1 MHVRHCS
8 GERQFN
14 FPHRFRDLPADQVH
28 LADLGDALGSNL
40 QLPAGQN
47 AAEYTACIG
56 KRNDDDIA
64 RIRDLIAEQNPH
76 DPQLHFLDSL
86 VVDHRVA
93 PVVKHPH
100 EAVILPSQN
109 TALDETG
116 KGAFLDLTAMGGRLV
131 DPVAGV
137 VRLRGLRDAG
147 KRRIEQIILKRCRVD
162 HEEPLRIGVNSALQG
177 QIHQNRAGKRALP
190 RRRPCVNEPPALVIE
205 QKQHDLFSKPQHTH
219 CLPIQGRKR
228 KLRLATIAYRITAT
242 STTLNE
248 KMPRALEGIVELTGF
263 LEHSTT
269 ARLADRLRRRAR
281 RDRNDRPRPLGSHH
295 RVRRTGGLA
304 YFATGRQEKG
314 AWVRFGLYGAAMMIC
329 AASIWM
335 EIVRPVLEASSFPG
349 FVDRLTRLS
358 GYELGLIAVP
368 PVGFAISFMLWFE
381 ILIDSFKYLQSGNR
395 RQRAESDL
403 YGRSKLLG
411 RRFLRRLAKRR
422 GILLGQ
428 WGAGRNAK
436 LIGWS
441 LEGSAITVAPPRVGK
456 GALIALNLLS
466 PGDRG
471 FQGSTVT
478 IDPRG
483 ELWCIAA
490 RRRRELGRRV
500 LLIDPFRV
508 VRGHKKFKETH
519 LPDVESASYNPLDF
533 IRDDESLAVRD
544 INVLLDALLTPPRP
558 DAHNNSRHFYE
569 SARAIVAGYMAWVR
583 FQELPE
589 LCNLAKVYEML
600 SMSPKQRET
609 FADRVRDTDRF
620 AGGLTHIAI
629 ERQAQVG
636 KEEGG
641 RNFTTVANQLAFLNY
656 PELRTHTQT
665 SSFDPQ
671 ILADGDTDLFVV
683 APEETIEHVKG
694 WLRLWVAIPNAV
706 AGIKPLER
714 DLLIVI
720 DEMPRLGYL
729 KPVMDGYTMA
739 AGKGVHFWCF
749 AQSISALDSTWGKEH
764 RKTLLHLAELVQI
777 LGFPRT
783 DAEGAEELSK
793 AIGTATFEARTE
805 NRSGTIAENRIVTA
819 NTQWQAGESRAL
831 VRERLITPD
840 ELMTMAPDRQYIIA
854 SPKDMPRDALH
865 LHHARYWRRWD
876 SRNLADPNPFV
887 IRKERAAE
895 GYEKRVWPELP
906 LFKRKE
912 IS

>member
-1 MHVRHCS
+1 MRFLPICISVLLLAAGAGCS
-8 GERQFN
+8 AYLLE
-14 FPHRFRDLPADQVH
+14 
-28 LADLGDALGSNL
+28 
-40 QLPAGQN
+40 
-47 AAEYTACIG
+47 
-56 KRNDDDIA
+56 
-64 RIRDLIAEQNPH
+64 
-76 DPQLHFLDSL
+76 
-86 VVDHRVA
+86 
-93 PVVKHPH
+93 
-100 EAVILPSQN
+100 
-109 TALDETG
+109 
-116 KGAFLDLTAMGGRLV
+116 
-131 DPVAGV
+131 
-137 VRLRGLRDAG
+137 RLRSSHISLA
-147 KRRIEQIILKRCRVD
+147 ILGAV
-162 HEEPLRIGVNSALQG
+162 LT
-177 QIHQNRAGKRALP
+177 
-190 RRRPCVNEPPALVIE
+190 LV
-205 QKQHDLFSKPQHTH
+205 L
-219 CLPIQGRKR
+219 
-228 KLRLATIAYRITAT
+228 
-242 STTLNE
+242 
-248 KMPRALEGIVELTGF
+248 
-263 LEHSTT
+263 
-269 ARLADRLRRRAR
+269 
-281 RDRNDRPRPLGSHH
+281 
-295 RVRRTGGLA
+295 LA

-329 AASIWM
+329 AASVWM

-358 GYELGLIAVP
+358 GYELALIAVP
-368 PVGFAISFMLWFE
+368 PPGFAISFMLWFE
-381 ILIDSFKYLQSGNR
+381 VIINSLKYLHSDNR

-466 PGDRG
+466 PGYRG

-508 VRGHKKFKETH
+508 VRGHKKEFEETH

-533 IRDDESLAVRD
+533 IRDDENLAVRD

-558 DAHNNSRHFYE
+558 DAHNSGRHFYE
-569 SARAIVAGYMAWVR
+569 SARAIIAGYMAWVR
-583 FQELPE
+583 FQEPAERQNLSTLYE
-589 LCNLAKVYEML
+589 LL
-600 SMSPKQRET
+600 SMPPKERDD
-609 FADRVRDTDRF
+609 FAEGVASMDRF
-620 AGGLTHIAI
+620 AGGLTHIAV

-636 KEEGG
+636 DEEGG
-641 RNFTTVANQLAFLNY
+641 SNFMTIANQLAFLNY
-656 PELRTHTQT
+656 PELLAHTQT
-665 SSFDPQ
+665 SSFDPLD
-671 ILADGDTDLFVV
+671 LAEGDTDLFVV

-783 DAEGAEELSK
+783 DAEGAEELSR

-819 NTQWQAGESRAL
+819 NTQWQAGDSRAL

-840 ELMTMAPDRQYIIA
+840 ELMTLGPDRQYVIA

-876 SRNLADPNPFV
+876 SRDLADPNPFV
-887 IRKERAAE
+887 IRKERAEKANT
-895 GYEKRVWPELP
+895 KRVWPQFKLP
-906 LFKRKE
+906 FGGKAL
-912 IS
+912 

>member
-1 MHVRHCS
+1 MRFLPICISVLLLAAGAGCS
-8 GERQFN
+8 AYLLE
-14 FPHRFRDLPADQVH
+14 
-28 LADLGDALGSNL
+28 
-40 QLPAGQN
+40 
-47 AAEYTACIG
+47 
-56 KRNDDDIA
+56 
-64 RIRDLIAEQNPH
+64 
-76 DPQLHFLDSL
+76 
-86 VVDHRVA
+86 
-93 PVVKHPH
+93 
-100 EAVILPSQN
+100 
-109 TALDETG
+109 
-116 KGAFLDLTAMGGRLV
+116 
-131 DPVAGV
+131 
-137 VRLRGLRDAG
+137 RLRSSHISLA
-147 KRRIEQIILKRCRVD
+147 ILGAV
-162 HEEPLRIGVNSALQG
+162 LTFAL
-177 QIHQNRAGKRALP
+177 
-190 RRRPCVNEPPALVIE
+190 
-205 QKQHDLFSKPQHTH
+205 
-219 CLPIQGRKR
+219 
-228 KLRLATIAYRITAT
+228 
-242 STTLNE
+242 
-248 KMPRALEGIVELTGF
+248 
-263 LEHSTT
+263 
-269 ARLADRLRRRAR
+269 
-281 RDRNDRPRPLGSHH
+281 
-295 RVRRTGGLA
+295 LA

-314 AWVRFGLYGAAMMIC
+314 AWVRFGLYGAALMIC
-329 AASIWM
+329 VASIWM

-358 GYELGLIAVP
+358 GYELALIAVP
-368 PVGFAISFMLWFE
+368 PPGFAISFMLWFE
-381 ILIDSFKYLQSGNR
+381 VIINSLKYLHSDNR

-466 PGDRG
+466 PGYRG

-508 VRGHKKFKETH
+508 VRGHKKEFEETH
-519 LPDVESASYNPLDF
+519 LPDVESASYNPLNF
-533 IRDDESLAVRD
+533 IRDDENLAVRD

-558 DAHNNSRHFYE
+558 DAHNSGRHFYE
-569 SARAIVAGYMAWVR
+569 SARAIIAGYMAWVR
-583 FQELPE
+583 FQEPAERQNLSTLYE
-589 LCNLAKVYEML
+589 LL
-600 SMSPKQRET
+600 SMPPKERDD
-609 FADRVRDTDRF
+609 FAEGVASMDRF
-620 AGGLTHIAI
+620 TGGLTHIAV

-636 KEEGG
+636 DEEGG
-641 RNFTTVANQLAFLNY
+641 SNFMTIANQLAFLNY
-656 PELRTHTQT
+656 PELLAHTQT
-665 SSFDPQ
+665 SSFDPLD
-671 ILADGDTDLFVV
+671 LAEGDTDLFVV

-714 DLLIVI
+714 DMLIVI

-819 NTQWQAGESRAL
+819 NTQWQAGDSRAL

-840 ELMTMAPDRQYIIA
+840 ELMTLGPDHQYVIA

-865 LHHARYWRRWD
+865 LHHARYWRRDD
-876 SRNLADPNPFV
+876 SRDLADPNPFV
-887 IRKERAAE
+887 IRKERAE
-895 GYEKRVWPELP
+895 MSNTKRVWPQFKLP
-906 LFKRKE
+906 FGGKAL
-912 IS
+912 

>member
-1 MHVRHCS
+1 MRFLPVYISVLFLAAGAGCS
-8 GERQFN
+8 AYLLERLRSS
-14 FPHRFRDLPADQVH
+14 HIS
-28 LADLGDALGSNL
+28 LA
-40 QLPAGQN
+40 
-47 AAEYTACIG
+47 
-56 KRNDDDIA
+56 
-64 RIRDLIAEQNPH
+64 
-76 DPQLHFLDSL
+76 
-86 VVDHRVA
+86 
-93 PVVKHPH
+93 
-100 EAVILPSQN
+100 IL
-109 TALDETG
+109 
-116 KGAFLDLTAMGGRLV
+116 
-131 DPVAGV
+131 GV
-137 VRLRGLRDAG
+137 VLT
-147 KRRIEQIILKRCRVD
+147 
-162 HEEPLRIGVNSALQG
+162 
-177 QIHQNRAGKRALP
+177 
-190 RRRPCVNEPPALVIE
+190 LV
-205 QKQHDLFSKPQHTH
+205 L
-219 CLPIQGRKR
+219 
-228 KLRLATIAYRITAT
+228 
-242 STTLNE
+242 
-248 KMPRALEGIVELTGF
+248 LT
-263 LEHSTT
+263 
-269 ARLADRLRRRAR
+269 
-281 RDRNDRPRPLGSHH
+281 
-295 RVRRTGGLA
+295 

-314 AWVRFGLYGAAMMIC
+314 AWIRFGLYGAAMMIC

-335 EIVRPVLEASSFPG
+335 EIVRPVLEASSFLG

-358 GYELGLIAVP
+358 GYELALIAVP
-368 PVGFAISFMLWFE
+368 PPGFAISFMLWFE
-381 ILIDSFKYLQSGNR
+381 VLVDSVKYLQSRNR

-466 PGDRG
+466 PGYRG

-500 LLIDPFRV
+500 LLIDPFGV
-508 VRGHKKFKETH
+508 VAEHKKVKETH
-519 LPDVESASYNPLDF
+519 LPDVETASYNPLDF
-533 IRDDESLAVRD
+533 IRDDENLAVRD

-583 FQELPE
+583 FKAPPE
-589 LCNLAKVYEML
+589 LCTLAKVYEML
-600 SMSPKQRET
+600 SMSPKQREI
-609 FADRVRDTDRF
+609 FADKVRDRDRF

-641 RNFTTVANQLAFLNY
+641 SNFTTVANQLSFLNF
-656 PELRTHTQT
+656 PALLAHTQS
-665 SSFDPQ
+665 SSFDPLD
-671 ILADGDTDLFVV
+671 LADGDTDLFVV

-749 AQSISALDSTWGKEH
+749 AQSISALDSTWSKEH

-819 NTQWQAGESRAL
+819 NTQWQAGDSRAL

-840 ELMTMAPDRQYIIA
+840 EVMTLGPDRQYVIA
-854 SPKDMPRDALH
+854 APKDMPRDALH

-887 IRKERAAE
+887 IRKQHATE
-895 GYEKRVWPELP
+895 GYEKRFWPELP
-906 LFKRKE
+906 LFKRKDM
-912 IS
+912 S

>member
-1 MHVRHCS
+1 MRFLPICISVLLLAAGAGCS
-8 GERQFN
+8 AYLLERLR
-14 FPHRFRDLPADQVH
+14 PSHIS
-28 LADLGDALGSNL
+28 LA
-40 QLPAGQN
+40 
-47 AAEYTACIG
+47 
-56 KRNDDDIA
+56 
-64 RIRDLIAEQNPH
+64 
-76 DPQLHFLDSL
+76 
-86 VVDHRVA
+86 
-93 PVVKHPH
+93 
-100 EAVILPSQN
+100 IL
-109 TALDETG
+109 
-116 KGAFLDLTAMGGRLV
+116 
-131 DPVAGV
+131 GV
-137 VRLRGLRDAG
+137 VLT
-147 KRRIEQIILKRCRVD
+147 V
-162 HEEPLRIGVNSALQG
+162 AL
-177 QIHQNRAGKRALP
+177 
-190 RRRPCVNEPPALVIE
+190 
-205 QKQHDLFSKPQHTH
+205 
-219 CLPIQGRKR
+219 
-228 KLRLATIAYRITAT
+228 
-242 STTLNE
+242 
-248 KMPRALEGIVELTGF
+248 
-263 LEHSTT
+263 
-269 ARLADRLRRRAR
+269 
-281 RDRNDRPRPLGSHH
+281 
-295 RVRRTGGLA
+295 LA
-304 YFATGRQEKG
+304 YFAIGRQEKG

-335 EIVRPVLEASSFPG
+335 EIVRPVLAAPSFS
-349 FVDRLTRLS
+349 FLANWLTRLS

-368 PVGFAISFMLWFE
+368 PVGFAITFMLWFE
-381 ILIDSFKYLQSGNR
+381 IVINSLKYLSGDNR

-490 RRRRELGRRV
+490 RRRRELGRRA
-500 LLIDPFRV
+500 LLIDPFGV
-508 VRGHKKFKETH
+508 VAQHKKVKETH
-519 LPDVESASYNPLDF
+519 LPHVKSVFYNPLDF
-533 IRDDESLAVRD
+533 IREESVAVRD

-558 DAHNNSRHFYE
+558 DAHNSGRHFYE

-583 FQELPE
+583 FQEPSE
-589 LCNLAKVYEML
+589 MRNLATLYAKL
-600 SMSPKQRET
+600 SMPPKERDA
-609 FADRVRDTDRF
+609 FARKVTSMEPF
-620 AGGLTHIAI
+620 AGGLTHIAVQ
-629 ERQAQVG
+629 RQTQVG
-636 KEEGG
+636 DDEGG
-641 RNFTTVANQLAFLNY
+641 SNFMTIANQLAFLNF
-656 PELRTHTQT
+656 PELLAHTQE
-665 SSFDPQ
+665 SSFDPLD
-671 ILADGDTDLFVV
+671 LADGKTDLFVV

-819 NTQWQAGESRAL
+819 NTQWQAGDSRAL

-840 ELMTMAPDRQYIIA
+840 ELMTLGPDRQYVIA

-865 LHHARYWRRWD
+865 LHHARYWRRGTRAI
-876 SRNLADPNPFV
+876 SPIPTHSSSAKNAP
-887 IRKERAAE
+887 RKATNSGRGRGSNCHLE
-895 GYEKRVWPELP
+895 EKHHDRETPG
-906 LFKRKE
+906 
-912 IS
+912 IGGQ

>member
-1 MHVRHCS
+1 MRFLPICISVLLLAAGAGCS
-8 GERQFN
+8 AYLLE
-14 FPHRFRDLPADQVH
+14 
-28 LADLGDALGSNL
+28 
-40 QLPAGQN
+40 
-47 AAEYTACIG
+47 
-56 KRNDDDIA
+56 
-64 RIRDLIAEQNPH
+64 
-76 DPQLHFLDSL
+76 
-86 VVDHRVA
+86 
-93 PVVKHPH
+93 
-100 EAVILPSQN
+100 
-109 TALDETG
+109 
-116 KGAFLDLTAMGGRLV
+116 
-131 DPVAGV
+131 
-137 VRLRGLRDAG
+137 RLRSSHISLA
-147 KRRIEQIILKRCRVD
+147 ILGAV
-162 HEEPLRIGVNSALQG
+162 LT
-177 QIHQNRAGKRALP
+177 
-190 RRRPCVNEPPALVIE
+190 LV
-205 QKQHDLFSKPQHTH
+205 L
-219 CLPIQGRKR
+219 
-228 KLRLATIAYRITAT
+228 
-242 STTLNE
+242 
-248 KMPRALEGIVELTGF
+248 
-263 LEHSTT
+263 
-269 ARLADRLRRRAR
+269 
-281 RDRNDRPRPLGSHH
+281 
-295 RVRRTGGLA
+295 LA

-335 EIVRPVLEASSFPG
+335 EIVRPVLEASSFLG

-358 GYELGLIAVP
+358 GYELALIAVP
-368 PVGFAISFMLWFE
+368 PPGFAISFMLWFE
-381 ILIDSFKYLQSGNR
+381 VLIDSFKYLESGKR
-395 RQRAESDL
+395 RRRAESDL

-441 LEGSAITVAPPRVGK
+441 LEGSAITVAPPRAGK

-466 PGDRG
+466 PGERG

-483 ELWCIAA
+483 ELWCIVA

-508 VRGHKKFKETH
+508 VRGHKKEFEETH

-558 DAHNNSRHFYE
+558 DAHNSGRHFYE
-569 SARAIVAGYMAWVR
+569 SARAIIAGYMAWVR
-583 FQELPE
+583 FQEPAERQNLSTLYE
-589 LCNLAKVYEML
+589 LL
-600 SMSPKQRET
+600 SMPPKERDD
-609 FADRVRDTDRF
+609 FAEGVASMDRF
-620 AGGLTHIAI
+620 AGGLTHIAV

-636 KEEGG
+636 DEEGG
-641 RNFTTVANQLAFLNY
+641 SNFMTIANQLAFLNY
-656 PELRTHTQT
+656 PELLAHTQT
-665 SSFDPQ
+665 SSFDPLD
-671 ILADGDTDLFVV
+671 LAEGDTDLFVV
-683 APEETIEHVKG
+683 APEDTIEHVKG

-819 NTQWQAGESRAL
+819 NTQWQAGDSRAL

-840 ELMTMAPDRQYIIA
+840 ELMTLGPDHQYVIA

-876 SRNLADPNPFV
+876 SRDLADPNPFV
-887 IRKERAAE
+887 IRKERAEKANA
-895 GYEKRVWPELP
+895 KRVWPQFKLP
-906 LFKRKE
+906 FGGKAL
-912 IS
+912 

>member
-1 MHVRHCS
+1 MRFLPTCISVLLLAGGAGCS
-8 GERQFN
+8 AYLLESLRSSY
-14 FPHRFRDLPADQVH
+14 LS
-28 LADLGDALGSNL
+28 LAVLGGVLAL
-40 QLPAGQN
+40 
-47 AAEYTACIG
+47 
-56 KRNDDDIA
+56 
-64 RIRDLIAEQNPH
+64 
-76 DPQLHFLDSL
+76 
-86 VVDHRVA
+86 
-93 PVVKHPH
+93 
-100 EAVILPSQN
+100 
-109 TALDETG
+109 
-116 KGAFLDLTAMGGRLV
+116 
-131 DPVAGV
+131 
-137 VRLRGLRDAG
+137 
-147 KRRIEQIILKRCRVD
+147 
-162 HEEPLRIGVNSALQG
+162 
-177 QIHQNRAGKRALP
+177 
-190 RRRPCVNEPPALVIE
+190 
-205 QKQHDLFSKPQHTH
+205 
-219 CLPIQGRKR
+219 
-228 KLRLATIAYRITAT
+228 
-242 STTLNE
+242 TL
-248 KMPRALEGIVELTGF
+248 
-263 LEHSTT
+263 
-269 ARLADRLRRRAR
+269 
-281 RDRNDRPRPLGSHH
+281 
-295 RVRRTGGLA
+295 LA

-314 AWVRFGLYGAAMMIC
+314 AWVRFGLYGAATMIC
-329 AASIWM
+329 AASFWM
-335 EIVRPVLEASSFPG
+335 EIVRPVLAAPSFSG
-349 FVDRLTRLS
+349 FVDWLTHRN
-358 GYELGLIAVP
+358 GYELALIAVP
-368 PVGFAISFMLWFE
+368 GPGFAISFILWFE
-381 ILIDSFKYLQSGNR
+381 VLINSFKYLQSGNR

-428 WGAGRNAK
+428 WGGGRNAK

-466 PGDRG
+466 PDDRG

-500 LLIDPFRV
+500 LLIDPFGV
-508 VRGHKKFKETH
+508 VAQHKKFKKTH
-519 LPDVESASYNPLDF
+519 LPDVESVLYNPLDF
-533 IRDDESLAVRD
+533 IRDDDSLAVRD
-544 INVLLDALLTPPRP
+544 IYVLLDALLTPPRP
-558 DAHNNSRHFYE
+558 DAHNAGKHFYE

-583 FQELPE
+583 FQEPAE
-589 LCNLAKVYEML
+589 RQNLSTLYEML
-600 SMSPKQRET
+600 SMPPKERDD
-609 FADRVRDTDRF
+609 FAEGVASMDRF
-620 AGGLTHIAI
+620 AGGLTHIAV

-636 KEEGG
+636 DEEGG
-641 RNFTTVANQLAFLNY
+641 SNFMTIANQLAFLNY
-656 PELRTHTQT
+656 PELLAHTQT
-665 SSFDPQ
+665 SSFDPLD
-671 ILADGDTDLFVV
+671 LAEGDTDLFVV

-749 AQSISALDSTWGKEH
+749 AQSISALDSSWGKEH

-783 DAEGAEELSK
+783 DVEGAEELSK

-819 NTQWQAGESRAL
+819 NTQWQAGDSRAL

-840 ELMTMAPDRQYIIA
+840 ELMTLGPDRQYVIA

-876 SRNLADPNPFV
+876 SRDLADPNPFV
-887 IRKERAAE
+887 IRKERAEKANA
-895 GYEKRVWPELP
+895 KRVWPQFKLP
-906 LFKRKE
+906 FGGKTL
-912 IS
+912 

>member
-1 MHVRHCS
+1 MRFLPICISVLLLAAGAGCS
-8 GERQFN
+8 AYLLE
-14 FPHRFRDLPADQVH
+14 
-28 LADLGDALGSNL
+28 
-40 QLPAGQN
+40 
-47 AAEYTACIG
+47 
-56 KRNDDDIA
+56 
-64 RIRDLIAEQNPH
+64 
-76 DPQLHFLDSL
+76 
-86 VVDHRVA
+86 
-93 PVVKHPH
+93 
-100 EAVILPSQN
+100 
-109 TALDETG
+109 
-116 KGAFLDLTAMGGRLV
+116 
-131 DPVAGV
+131 
-137 VRLRGLRDAG
+137 RLRSSHISLA
-147 KRRIEQIILKRCRVD
+147 ILGAV
-162 HEEPLRIGVNSALQG
+162 LTFAL
-177 QIHQNRAGKRALP
+177 
-190 RRRPCVNEPPALVIE
+190 
-205 QKQHDLFSKPQHTH
+205 
-219 CLPIQGRKR
+219 
-228 KLRLATIAYRITAT
+228 
-242 STTLNE
+242 
-248 KMPRALEGIVELTGF
+248 
-263 LEHSTT
+263 
-269 ARLADRLRRRAR
+269 
-281 RDRNDRPRPLGSHH
+281 
-295 RVRRTGGLA
+295 LA

-329 AASIWM
+329 GASIWM

-358 GYELGLIAVP
+358 GYELALIAVP
-368 PVGFAISFMLWFE
+368 PPGFAISFMLWFE
-381 ILIDSFKYLQSGNR
+381 VIINSLKYLHSGNR

-466 PGDRG
+466 PGYRG

-508 VRGHKKFKETH
+508 VRGHKKEFEETH
-519 LPDVESASYNPLDF
+519 LPDVESASYNPLNF
-533 IRDDESLAVRD
+533 IRDDENLAVRD

-558 DAHNNSRHFYE
+558 DAHNSGRHFYE
-569 SARAIVAGYMAWVR
+569 SARAIIAGYMAWVR
-583 FQELPE
+583 FQEPAERQNLSTLYE
-589 LCNLAKVYEML
+589 LL
-600 SMSPKQRET
+600 SMPPKERDD
-609 FADRVRDTDRF
+609 FAEGVASMDRF
-620 AGGLTHIAI
+620 TGGLTHIAV

-636 KEEGG
+636 DEEGG
-641 RNFTTVANQLAFLNY
+641 SNFMTIANQLAFLNY
-656 PELRTHTQT
+656 PELLAHTQT
-665 SSFDPQ
+665 SSFDPLD
-671 ILADGDTDLFVV
+671 LAEGDTDLFVV

-749 AQSISALDSTWGKEH
+749 AQSISALDATWGKEH

-783 DAEGAEELSK
+783 DAEGAEELSR

-819 NTQWQAGESRAL
+819 NTQWQAGDSRAL

-840 ELMTMAPDRQYIIA
+840 ELMTLGPDRQYVIA

-876 SRNLADPNPFV
+876 SRDLADPNPFV
-887 IRKERAAE
+887 IRKERAEKANT
-895 GYEKRVWPELP
+895 KRVWPQFKLP
-906 LFKRKE
+906 FGGKAL
-912 IS
+912 

>member
-1 MHVRHCS
+1 MRFLPICLSVLLLAAGAGCS
-8 GERQFN
+8 AYLLE
-14 FPHRFRDLPADQVH
+14 
-28 LADLGDALGSNL
+28 
-40 QLPAGQN
+40 
-47 AAEYTACIG
+47 
-56 KRNDDDIA
+56 
-64 RIRDLIAEQNPH
+64 
-76 DPQLHFLDSL
+76 
-86 VVDHRVA
+86 
-93 PVVKHPH
+93 
-100 EAVILPSQN
+100 
-109 TALDETG
+109 
-116 KGAFLDLTAMGGRLV
+116 
-131 DPVAGV
+131 
-137 VRLRGLRDAG
+137 RLRSSHISLA
-147 KRRIEQIILKRCRVD
+147 ILGAV
-162 HEEPLRIGVNSALQG
+162 LTFAL
-177 QIHQNRAGKRALP
+177 
-190 RRRPCVNEPPALVIE
+190 
-205 QKQHDLFSKPQHTH
+205 
-219 CLPIQGRKR
+219 
-228 KLRLATIAYRITAT
+228 
-242 STTLNE
+242 
-248 KMPRALEGIVELTGF
+248 
-263 LEHSTT
+263 
-269 ARLADRLRRRAR
+269 
-281 RDRNDRPRPLGSHH
+281 
-295 RVRRTGGLA
+295 LA

-329 AASIWM
+329 GASIWM

-358 GYELGLIAVP
+358 GYELALIAVP
-368 PVGFAISFMLWFE
+368 PPGFAISFMLWFE
-381 ILIDSFKYLQSGNR
+381 VLIDSLKYLESGNR
-395 RQRAESDL
+395 RRRAESDL

-466 PGDRG
+466 PDYRG

-500 LLIDPFRV
+500 LLIDPFGV
-508 VRGHKKFKETH
+508 VRGHKKEFEETH

-558 DAHNNSRHFYE
+558 DAHNSGRHFYE
-569 SARAIVAGYMAWVR
+569 SARAIIAGYMAWVR
-583 FQELPE
+583 FQEPAE
-589 LCNLAKVYEML
+589 RQNLSTLYEML
-600 SMSPKQRET
+600 SMPPKERDD
-609 FADRVRDTDRF
+609 FAEGVASMDRF
-620 AGGLTHIAI
+620 AGGLTHIAV

-636 KEEGG
+636 DEEGG
-641 RNFTTVANQLAFLNY
+641 SNFMTIANQLAFLNY
-656 PELRTHTQT
+656 PELLAHTQT
-665 SSFDPQ
+665 SSFDPLD
-671 ILADGDTDLFVV
+671 LAEGNTDLFVV

-749 AQSISALDSTWGKEH
+749 AQSISALDSSWGKEH

-793 AIGTATFEARTE
+793 AIGTATYEARTE

-819 NTQWQAGESRAL
+819 NTQWQAGDSRAL

-840 ELMTMAPDRQYIIA
+840 ELMTLGPDRQYVIA

-865 LHHARYWRRWD
+865 LHHADYWRRWD
-876 SRNLADPNPFV
+876 SRDLADPNPFV
-887 IRKERAAE
+887 IRKERAEKANT
-895 GYEKRVWPELP
+895 KRVWPQFKLP
-906 LFKRKE
+906 FGGKAL
-912 IS
+912 

>member
-1 MHVRHCS
+1 MRFLPICISVLLLAAGAGCS
-8 GERQFN
+8 AYLLE
-14 FPHRFRDLPADQVH
+14 
-28 LADLGDALGSNL
+28 
-40 QLPAGQN
+40 
-47 AAEYTACIG
+47 
-56 KRNDDDIA
+56 
-64 RIRDLIAEQNPH
+64 
-76 DPQLHFLDSL
+76 
-86 VVDHRVA
+86 
-93 PVVKHPH
+93 
-100 EAVILPSQN
+100 
-109 TALDETG
+109 
-116 KGAFLDLTAMGGRLV
+116 
-131 DPVAGV
+131 
-137 VRLRGLRDAG
+137 RLRSSHISLA
-147 KRRIEQIILKRCRVD
+147 ILGAV
-162 HEEPLRIGVNSALQG
+162 LTLAL
-177 QIHQNRAGKRALP
+177 
-190 RRRPCVNEPPALVIE
+190 
-205 QKQHDLFSKPQHTH
+205 
-219 CLPIQGRKR
+219 
-228 KLRLATIAYRITAT
+228 
-242 STTLNE
+242 
-248 KMPRALEGIVELTGF
+248 
-263 LEHSTT
+263 
-269 ARLADRLRRRAR
+269 
-281 RDRNDRPRPLGSHH
+281 
-295 RVRRTGGLA
+295 LA

-329 AASIWM
+329 AASVWM
-335 EIVRPVLEASSFPG
+335 EIVRPVIEASSFPG

-358 GYELGLIAVP
+358 GYELALIAVP
-368 PVGFAISFMLWFE
+368 PPGFAISFMLWFE
-381 ILIDSFKYLQSGNR
+381 VLIDSLKYLSSDNR

-403 YGRSKLLG
+403 YGKSKLLG

-508 VRGHKKFKETH
+508 VRGHKKEFEETH

-558 DAHNNSRHFYE
+558 DAHNSGRHFYE
-569 SARAIVAGYMAWVR
+569 SARAIIAGYMAWVR
-583 FQELPE
+583 FQEPAERQNLSTLYE
-589 LCNLAKVYEML
+589 LL
-600 SMSPKQRET
+600 SMPPKERDD
-609 FADRVRDTDRF
+609 FAEGVASMDRF
-620 AGGLTHIAI
+620 AGGLTHIAV

-636 KEEGG
+636 DEEGG
-641 RNFTTVANQLAFLNY
+641 SNFMTIANQLAFLNY
-656 PELRTHTQT
+656 PELLAHTQT
-665 SSFDPQ
+665 SSFDPLD
-671 ILADGDTDLFVV
+671 LAEGDTDLFVV

-819 NTQWQAGESRAL
+819 NTQWQAGDSRAL

-840 ELMTMAPDRQYIIA
+840 ELMTLGPDHQYVIA

-887 IRKERAAE
+887 IRKERAEKANT
-895 GYEKRVWPELP
+895 KRVWPQFKLP
-906 LFKRKE
+906 FGGKAL
-912 IS
+912 

>member
-1 MHVRHCS
+1 MRFLPICISVLLLAAGAGCS
-8 GERQFN
+8 AYLLE
-14 FPHRFRDLPADQVH
+14 
-28 LADLGDALGSNL
+28 
-40 QLPAGQN
+40 
-47 AAEYTACIG
+47 
-56 KRNDDDIA
+56 
-64 RIRDLIAEQNPH
+64 
-76 DPQLHFLDSL
+76 
-86 VVDHRVA
+86 
-93 PVVKHPH
+93 
-100 EAVILPSQN
+100 
-109 TALDETG
+109 
-116 KGAFLDLTAMGGRLV
+116 
-131 DPVAGV
+131 
-137 VRLRGLRDAG
+137 RLRSSHISLA
-147 KRRIEQIILKRCRVD
+147 ILGAV
-162 HEEPLRIGVNSALQG
+162 LT
-177 QIHQNRAGKRALP
+177 
-190 RRRPCVNEPPALVIE
+190 LV
-205 QKQHDLFSKPQHTH
+205 L
-219 CLPIQGRKR
+219 
-228 KLRLATIAYRITAT
+228 
-242 STTLNE
+242 
-248 KMPRALEGIVELTGF
+248 
-263 LEHSTT
+263 
-269 ARLADRLRRRAR
+269 
-281 RDRNDRPRPLGSHH
+281 
-295 RVRRTGGLA
+295 LA

-329 AASIWM
+329 GASIWM

-358 GYELGLIAVP
+358 GYELALIAVP
-368 PVGFAISFMLWFE
+368 PVGFGITFMLWFE
-381 ILIDSFKYLQSGNR
+381 VLIDSFKYLESDNR

-466 PGDRG
+466 PGYRG

-508 VRGHKKFKETH
+508 VRGHKKEFEETH

-533 IRDDESLAVRD
+533 IRDDENLAVRD

-558 DAHNNSRHFYE
+558 DAHNSGRHFYE
-569 SARAIVAGYMAWVR
+569 SARAIIAGYMAWVR
-583 FQELPE
+583 FQEPAERQNLSTLYE
-589 LCNLAKVYEML
+589 LL
-600 SMSPKQRET
+600 SMPPKERDD
-609 FADRVRDTDRF
+609 FAEGVASMDCF
-620 AGGLTHIAI
+620 AGGLTHIAV

-636 KEEGG
+636 DEEGG
-641 RNFTTVANQLAFLNY
+641 SNFMTVANQLAFLNY
-656 PELRTHTQT
+656 PELLAHTQT
-665 SSFDPQ
+665 SSFDPLD
-671 ILADGDTDLFVV
+671 LAEGNTDLFVV

-783 DAEGAEELSK
+783 DAEGAEELSR
-793 AIGTATFEARTE
+793 AIGTATYEARTE

-819 NTQWQAGESRAL
+819 NTQWQAGDSRAL

-840 ELMTMAPDRQYIIA
+840 ELMTLGPDRQYVIA

-887 IRKERAAE
+887 IRKERAEKANT
-895 GYEKRVWPELP
+895 KRVWPQFKLP
-906 LFKRKE
+906 FGGKAL
-912 IS
+912 

>member
-1 MHVRHCS
+1 MRFLPICISVLLLAAGAGCS
-8 GERQFN
+8 AYLLE
-14 FPHRFRDLPADQVH
+14 
-28 LADLGDALGSNL
+28 
-40 QLPAGQN
+40 
-47 AAEYTACIG
+47 
-56 KRNDDDIA
+56 
-64 RIRDLIAEQNPH
+64 
-76 DPQLHFLDSL
+76 
-86 VVDHRVA
+86 
-93 PVVKHPH
+93 
-100 EAVILPSQN
+100 
-109 TALDETG
+109 
-116 KGAFLDLTAMGGRLV
+116 
-131 DPVAGV
+131 
-137 VRLRGLRDAG
+137 RLRSSHISLA
-147 KRRIEQIILKRCRVD
+147 ILGAV
-162 HEEPLRIGVNSALQG
+162 LTFAL
-177 QIHQNRAGKRALP
+177 
-190 RRRPCVNEPPALVIE
+190 
-205 QKQHDLFSKPQHTH
+205 
-219 CLPIQGRKR
+219 
-228 KLRLATIAYRITAT
+228 
-242 STTLNE
+242 
-248 KMPRALEGIVELTGF
+248 
-263 LEHSTT
+263 
-269 ARLADRLRRRAR
+269 
-281 RDRNDRPRPLGSHH
+281 
-295 RVRRTGGLA
+295 LA

-314 AWVRFGLYGAAMMIC
+314 AWVRFGLYGAALMIC
-329 AASIWM
+329 GASIWM

-358 GYELGLIAVP
+358 GYELALIAVP

-381 ILIDSFKYLQSGNR
+381 VLIDSLKYLQSDNR

-441 LEGSAITVAPPRVGK
+441 LEGSAITVAPPRAGK

-500 LLIDPFRV
+500 LLIDPFGV
-508 VRGHKKFKETH
+508 VRGHKKEFEETH

-558 DAHNNSRHFYE
+558 DAHNSGRHFYE
-569 SARAIVAGYMAWVR
+569 SARAIIAGYMAWVR
-583 FQELPE
+583 FQEPAERQNLSTLYE
-589 LCNLAKVYEML
+589 LL
-600 SMSPKQRET
+600 SMPPKERDD
-609 FADRVRDTDRF
+609 FAEGVASMDRF
-620 AGGLTHIAI
+620 AGGLTHIAV

-636 KEEGG
+636 DEEGG
-641 RNFTTVANQLAFLNY
+641 SNFMTIANQLAFLNY
-656 PELRTHTQT
+656 PELLAHTQT
-665 SSFDPQ
+665 SSFDPL
-671 ILADGDTDLFVV
+671 ILAEGDTDLFVV

-749 AQSISALDSTWGKEH
+749 AQSISALDSSWGKEH

-793 AIGTATFEARTE
+793 AIGTATYEARTE

-819 NTQWQAGESRAL
+819 NTQWQAGDSRAL

-840 ELMTMAPDRQYIIA
+840 ELMTLGPDRQYVIA

-865 LHHARYWRRWD
+865 LHHARYWRRED
-876 SRNLADPNPFV
+876 SRDLADPNPFV
-887 IRKERAAE
+887 IRKERAEKA
-895 GYEKRVWPELP
+895 YTKRVWPQFKLP
-906 LFKRKE
+906 FGGNAL
-912 IS
+912 

>member
-1 MHVRHCS
+1 MRFLPICTSVLLLAAGAGCS
-8 GERQFN
+8 AYLLERLR
-14 FPHRFRDLPADQVH
+14 PSHIS
-28 LADLGDALGSNL
+28 LA
-40 QLPAGQN
+40 
-47 AAEYTACIG
+47 
-56 KRNDDDIA
+56 
-64 RIRDLIAEQNPH
+64 
-76 DPQLHFLDSL
+76 
-86 VVDHRVA
+86 
-93 PVVKHPH
+93 
-100 EAVILPSQN
+100 IL
-109 TALDETG
+109 
-116 KGAFLDLTAMGGRLV
+116 
-131 DPVAGV
+131 GV
-137 VRLRGLRDAG
+137 VLT
-147 KRRIEQIILKRCRVD
+147 V
-162 HEEPLRIGVNSALQG
+162 AL
-177 QIHQNRAGKRALP
+177 
-190 RRRPCVNEPPALVIE
+190 
-205 QKQHDLFSKPQHTH
+205 
-219 CLPIQGRKR
+219 
-228 KLRLATIAYRITAT
+228 
-242 STTLNE
+242 
-248 KMPRALEGIVELTGF
+248 
-263 LEHSTT
+263 
-269 ARLADRLRRRAR
+269 
-281 RDRNDRPRPLGSHH
+281 
-295 RVRRTGGLA
+295 LA
-304 YFATGRQEKG
+304 YFAIGRQEKG

-335 EIVRPVLEASSFPG
+335 EIVRPVLAAPSFS
-349 FVDRLTRLS
+349 FLANWLTRLS

-368 PVGFAISFMLWFE
+368 PVGFAITFMLWFE
-381 ILIDSFKYLQSGNR
+381 IVINSLKYLQSDNR
-395 RQRAESDL
+395 RRRAESDL

-490 RRRRELGRRV
+490 RRRRELGRRA
-500 LLIDPFRV
+500 LLIDPFGV
-508 VRGHKKFKETH
+508 VAQHKKVKETH
-519 LPDVESASYNPLDF
+519 LPHVKSVFYNPLDF
-533 IRDDESLAVRD
+533 IRKESVAVRD

-558 DAHNNSRHFYE
+558 DAHNSGRHFYE

-583 FQELPE
+583 FQEPSE
-589 LCNLAKVYEML
+589 MRNLATLYAKL
-600 SMSPKQRET
+600 SMPPKERDA
-609 FADRVRDTDRF
+609 FAKKVTSMEPF
-620 AGGLTHIAI
+620 AGGLTHIAVQ
-629 ERQAQVG
+629 RQTQVG
-636 KEEGG
+636 DDEGG
-641 RNFTTVANQLAFLNY
+641 SNFMTIANQLAFLNF
-656 PELRTHTQT
+656 PELLAHTQK
-665 SSFDPQ
+665 SSFDPLD
-671 ILADGDTDLFVV
+671 LADGKTDLFVV

-793 AIGTATFEARTE
+793 AIGTATYEARTE

-819 NTQWQAGESRAL
+819 NTQWQAGDSRAL

-840 ELMTMAPDRQYIIA
+840 ELMTLGPDRQYVIA

-865 LHHARYWRRWD
+865 LHHARYWRRED
-876 SRNLADPNPFV
+876 SRDLADPNPFV
-887 IRKERAAE
+887 IRKQRAAE
-895 GYEKRVWPELP
+895 GYEQRAWPGFKLP
-906 LFKRKE
+906 FGGKAP
-912 IS
+912 

>member
-1 MHVRHCS
+1 MRFLPICISVLLLAAGAGCSAYLLERLRSSHVS
-8 GERQFN
+8 
-14 FPHRFRDLPADQVH
+14 
-28 LADLGDALGSNL
+28 LA
-40 QLPAGQN
+40 
-47 AAEYTACIG
+47 
-56 KRNDDDIA
+56 
-64 RIRDLIAEQNPH
+64 
-76 DPQLHFLDSL
+76 
-86 VVDHRVA
+86 
-93 PVVKHPH
+93 
-100 EAVILPSQN
+100 IL
-109 TALDETG
+109 
-116 KGAFLDLTAMGGRLV
+116 
-131 DPVAGV
+131 GV
-137 VRLRGLRDAG
+137 VLT
-147 KRRIEQIILKRCRVD
+147 V
-162 HEEPLRIGVNSALQG
+162 AL
-177 QIHQNRAGKRALP
+177 
-190 RRRPCVNEPPALVIE
+190 
-205 QKQHDLFSKPQHTH
+205 
-219 CLPIQGRKR
+219 
-228 KLRLATIAYRITAT
+228 
-242 STTLNE
+242 
-248 KMPRALEGIVELTGF
+248 
-263 LEHSTT
+263 
-269 ARLADRLRRRAR
+269 
-281 RDRNDRPRPLGSHH
+281 
-295 RVRRTGGLA
+295 LA
-304 YFATGRQEKG
+304 YFAIGRQEKG
-314 AWVRFGLYGAAMMIC
+314 AWVRVGLYGAAMMIC

-335 EIVRPVLEASSFPG
+335 EIVRPVLAAPSFS
-349 FVDRLTRLS
+349 FLANWLTRLS

-368 PVGFAISFMLWFE
+368 PVGFAITFMLWFE
-381 ILIDSFKYLQSGNR
+381 IVINSLKYLESDNR

-466 PGDRG
+466 PDGRG

-508 VRGHKKFKETH
+508 VRGHKKEFEETH
-519 LPDVESASYNPLDF
+519 LPDVESASYNPPDF

-558 DAHNNSRHFYE
+558 DAHNSGRHFYE
-569 SARAIVAGYMAWVR
+569 SARAIIAGYMACVR
-583 FQELPE
+583 FQEPAERQNLSTLYE
-589 LCNLAKVYEML
+589 LL
-600 SMSPKQRET
+600 SMPPKERDD
-609 FADRVRDTDRF
+609 FAEGVASMDRF
-620 AGGLTHIAI
+620 AGGLTHIAV

-636 KEEGG
+636 DEEGG
-641 RNFTTVANQLAFLNY
+641 SNFMTIANQLAFLNY
-656 PELRTHTQT
+656 PELLAHTQT
-665 SSFDPQ
+665 SSFDPLD
-671 ILADGDTDLFVV
+671 LAEGDTDLFVV
-683 APEETIEHVKG
+683 APEDTIEHVKG

-793 AIGTATFEARTE
+793 AIGTATYEARTE

-819 NTQWQAGESRAL
+819 NTQWQAGDSRAL

-840 ELMTMAPDRQYIIA
+840 ELMTLGPDHQYVIA

-887 IRKERAAE
+887 IRKERAEKANT
-895 GYEKRVWPELP
+895 KRVWPQFKLP
-906 LFKRKE
+906 FGGKAL
-912 IS
+912 

>member
-1 MHVRHCS
+1 MRFLPICISVLLLAAGAGCS
-8 GERQFN
+8 AYLLE
-14 FPHRFRDLPADQVH
+14 
-28 LADLGDALGSNL
+28 
-40 QLPAGQN
+40 
-47 AAEYTACIG
+47 
-56 KRNDDDIA
+56 
-64 RIRDLIAEQNPH
+64 
-76 DPQLHFLDSL
+76 
-86 VVDHRVA
+86 
-93 PVVKHPH
+93 
-100 EAVILPSQN
+100 
-109 TALDETG
+109 
-116 KGAFLDLTAMGGRLV
+116 
-131 DPVAGV
+131 
-137 VRLRGLRDAG
+137 RLRSSHISLA
-147 KRRIEQIILKRCRVD
+147 ILGAV
-162 HEEPLRIGVNSALQG
+162 LTLAL
-177 QIHQNRAGKRALP
+177 
-190 RRRPCVNEPPALVIE
+190 
-205 QKQHDLFSKPQHTH
+205 
-219 CLPIQGRKR
+219 
-228 KLRLATIAYRITAT
+228 
-242 STTLNE
+242 
-248 KMPRALEGIVELTGF
+248 
-263 LEHSTT
+263 
-269 ARLADRLRRRAR
+269 
-281 RDRNDRPRPLGSHH
+281 
-295 RVRRTGGLA
+295 LA

-329 AASIWM
+329 AASVWM
-335 EIVRPVLEASSFPG
+335 EIVRPVLEASSFLG

-358 GYELGLIAVP
+358 GYELALIAVP
-368 PVGFAISFMLWFE
+368 PPGFAITFMLWFE
-381 ILIDSFKYLQSGNR
+381 VLIDSLKYLSGDNR

-483 ELWCIAA
+483 ELWCMAA

-508 VRGHKKFKETH
+508 VRGHKKEFEETH

-558 DAHNNSRHFYE
+558 DAHNSGRHFYE
-569 SARAIVAGYMAWVR
+569 SARAIIAGYMAWVR
-583 FQELPE
+583 FQEPAERQNLSTLYE
-589 LCNLAKVYEML
+589 LL
-600 SMSPKQRET
+600 SMPPKERDD
-609 FADRVRDTDRF
+609 FAEGVASMDRF
-620 AGGLTHIAI
+620 AGGLTHIAV

-636 KEEGG
+636 DEEGG
-641 RNFTTVANQLAFLNY
+641 SNFMTIANQLAFLNY
-656 PELRTHTQT
+656 PELLAHTQT
-665 SSFDPQ
+665 SSFDPLD
-671 ILADGDTDLFVV
+671 LAEGDTDLFVV

-783 DAEGAEELSK
+783 DAEGAEELSR
-793 AIGTATFEARTE
+793 AIGTATYEARTE

-819 NTQWQAGESRAL
+819 NTQWQAGDSRAL

-840 ELMTMAPDRQYIIA
+840 ELMTLGPDHQYVIA

-865 LHHARYWRRWD
+865 LQHAHYWRRWD
-876 SRNLADPNPFV
+876 SRDLADPNPFV
-887 IRKERAAE
+887 IRKERAEKANT
-895 GYEKRVWPELP
+895 KRVWPQFKLP
-906 LFKRKE
+906 FGGKAL
-912 IS
+912 

>member
-1 MHVRHCS
+1 M
-8 GERQFN
+8 
-14 FPHRFRDLPADQVH
+14 RFVPVYISVVL
-28 LADLGDALGSNL
+28 LAGG
-40 QLPAGQN
+40 AGW
-47 AAEYTACIG
+47 
-56 KRNDDDIA
+56 
-64 RIRDLIAEQNPH
+64 
-76 DPQLHFLDSL
+76 S
-86 VVDHRVA
+86 
-93 PVVKHPH
+93 
-100 EAVILPSQN
+100 
-109 TALDETG
+109 
-116 KGAFLDLTAMGGRLV
+116 AFLV
-131 DPVAGV
+131 EN
-137 VRLRGLRDAG
+137 LRRADVCIAVLGIVL
-147 KRRIEQIILKRCRVD
+147 
-162 HEEPLRIGVNSALQG
+162 AL
-177 QIHQNRAGKRALP
+177 AVLAYM
-190 RRRPCVNEPPALVIE
+190 V
-205 QKQHDLFSKPQHTH
+205 T
-219 CLPIQGRKR
+219 GRK
-228 KLRLATIAYRITAT
+228 
-242 STTLNE
+242 
-248 KMPRALEGIVELTGF
+248 
-263 LEHSTT
+263 
-269 ARLADRLRRRAR
+269 
-281 RDRNDRPRPLGSHH
+281 
-295 RVRRTGGLA
+295 
-304 YFATGRQEKG
+304 EKG

-335 EIVRPVLEASSFPG
+335 EILRPVLGVTSFRG
-349 FVDRLTRLS
+349 FAGWVAHLG
-358 GYELGLIAVP
+358 GYELASVAVA
-368 PVGFAISFMLWFE
+368 PVGFAITFMLWFE
-381 ILIDSFKYLQSGNR
+381 VLIDSLKYLSSDNR
-395 RQRAESDL
+395 RRRAESDL

-441 LEGSAITVAPPRVGK
+441 LEGSAITVAPPRAGK

-466 PGDRG
+466 PGYRG

-500 LLIDPFRV
+500 LLIDPFGV
-508 VRGHKKFKETH
+508 VARHKKFKETH

-533 IRDDESLAVRD
+533 IRGKESAVRD

-558 DAHNNSRHFYE
+558 DAHNSGRHFYE

-583 FQELPE
+583 FEEPRE
-589 LCNLAKVYEML
+589 SRTLAKVYEML
-600 SMSPKQRET
+600 SMSPKQREI
-609 FADRVRDTDRF
+609 FADKVRPMKRF

-641 RNFTTVANQLAFLNY
+641 SNFTTVANQLSFLNFT
-656 PELRTHTQT
+656 ELLAHTQS
-665 SSFDPQ
+665 SSFDPLD
-671 ILADGDTDLFVV
+671 LAGGDTDLFVV

-793 AIGTATFEARTE
+793 AIGTATYEARTE

-819 NTQWQAGESRAL
+819 NTQWQAGDSRAL

-840 ELMTMAPDRQYIIA
+840 ELMTLGPDRQYVIA

-865 LHHARYWRRWD
+865 LHHARYWRRED
-876 SRNLADPNPFV
+876 SRDLADPNPFV

-895 GYEKRVWPELP
+895 GYEQRAWPGLW

-912 IS
+912 MS

>member
-1 MHVRHCS
+1 MRFLPICISVLLLAAGAGCS
-8 GERQFN
+8 AYLLERLRSS
-14 FPHRFRDLPADQVH
+14 HIS
-28 LADLGDALGSNL
+28 LA
-40 QLPAGQN
+40 
-47 AAEYTACIG
+47 
-56 KRNDDDIA
+56 
-64 RIRDLIAEQNPH
+64 
-76 DPQLHFLDSL
+76 
-86 VVDHRVA
+86 
-93 PVVKHPH
+93 
-100 EAVILPSQN
+100 IL
-109 TALDETG
+109 
-116 KGAFLDLTAMGGRLV
+116 
-131 DPVAGV
+131 GV
-137 VRLRGLRDAG
+137 VLT
-147 KRRIEQIILKRCRVD
+147 V
-162 HEEPLRIGVNSALQG
+162 AL
-177 QIHQNRAGKRALP
+177 
-190 RRRPCVNEPPALVIE
+190 
-205 QKQHDLFSKPQHTH
+205 
-219 CLPIQGRKR
+219 
-228 KLRLATIAYRITAT
+228 
-242 STTLNE
+242 
-248 KMPRALEGIVELTGF
+248 
-263 LEHSTT
+263 
-269 ARLADRLRRRAR
+269 
-281 RDRNDRPRPLGSHH
+281 
-295 RVRRTGGLA
+295 LA
-304 YFATGRQEKG
+304 YFAIGRQEKG

-335 EIVRPVLEASSFPG
+335 EIVRPVLAAPSFS
-349 FVDRLTRLS
+349 FLANWLTRLS

-368 PVGFAISFMLWFE
+368 PVGFAITFMLWFE
-381 ILIDSFKYLQSGNR
+381 IVINSLKYLQSDNR

-490 RRRRELGRRV
+490 RRRRELGRRA
-500 LLIDPFRV
+500 LLIDPFGV
-508 VRGHKKFKETH
+508 VAQHKKVKETH
-519 LPDVESASYNPLDF
+519 LPHVKSVFYNPLDF
-533 IRDDESLAVRD
+533 IRKESVAVRD

-558 DAHNNSRHFYE
+558 DAHNSGRHFYE

-583 FQELPE
+583 FQEPPE
-589 LCNLAKVYEML
+589 MRNLATLYAKL
-600 SMSPKQRET
+600 SMPPKERDA
-609 FADRVRDTDRF
+609 FARKVTSMEPF
-620 AGGLTHIAI
+620 AGGLTHIAVQ
-629 ERQAQVG
+629 RQTQVG
-636 KEEGG
+636 DDEGG
-641 RNFTTVANQLAFLNY
+641 SNFMTIANQLAFLNF
-656 PELRTHTQT
+656 PELLAHTQE
-665 SSFDPQ
+665 SSFDPLD
-671 ILADGDTDLFVV
+671 LADGKTDLFVV

-819 NTQWQAGESRAL
+819 NTQWQAGDSRAL

-840 ELMTMAPDRQYIIA
+840 ELMTLGPDRQYVIA

-865 LHHARYWRRWD
+865 LHHARYWRRGD
-876 SRNLADPNPFV
+876 SRYLADPNPFV

-895 GYEKRVWPELP
+895 GYEQRAWPGFKLP
-906 LFKRKE
+906 FGGKAP
-912 IS
+912 

>member
-1 MHVRHCS
+1 MRFLPICTSVLLLAAGAGCS
-8 GERQFN
+8 AYLLERLR
-14 FPHRFRDLPADQVH
+14 PSHIS
-28 LADLGDALGSNL
+28 LA
-40 QLPAGQN
+40 
-47 AAEYTACIG
+47 
-56 KRNDDDIA
+56 
-64 RIRDLIAEQNPH
+64 
-76 DPQLHFLDSL
+76 
-86 VVDHRVA
+86 
-93 PVVKHPH
+93 
-100 EAVILPSQN
+100 IL
-109 TALDETG
+109 
-116 KGAFLDLTAMGGRLV
+116 
-131 DPVAGV
+131 GV
-137 VRLRGLRDAG
+137 VLT
-147 KRRIEQIILKRCRVD
+147 V
-162 HEEPLRIGVNSALQG
+162 AL
-177 QIHQNRAGKRALP
+177 
-190 RRRPCVNEPPALVIE
+190 
-205 QKQHDLFSKPQHTH
+205 
-219 CLPIQGRKR
+219 
-228 KLRLATIAYRITAT
+228 
-242 STTLNE
+242 
-248 KMPRALEGIVELTGF
+248 
-263 LEHSTT
+263 
-269 ARLADRLRRRAR
+269 
-281 RDRNDRPRPLGSHH
+281 
-295 RVRRTGGLA
+295 LA
-304 YFATGRQEKG
+304 YFAIGRQEKG

-335 EIVRPVLEASSFPG
+335 EIVRPVLGAPSFS
-349 FVDRLTRLS
+349 FLANWLTRLS

-368 PVGFAISFMLWFE
+368 PVGFAITFMLWFE
-381 ILIDSFKYLQSGNR
+381 IVINSLKYLQSDNR

-490 RRRRELGRRV
+490 RRRRELGRRA
-500 LLIDPFRV
+500 LLIDPFGV
-508 VRGHKKFKETH
+508 VAQHKKVKETH
-519 LPDVESASYNPLDF
+519 LPHVKSVFYNPLDF
-533 IRDDESLAVRD
+533 IRKESVAVRD

-558 DAHNNSRHFYE
+558 DAHNSGRHFYE

-583 FQELPE
+583 FQEPPE
-589 LCNLAKVYEML
+589 MRNLATLYAKL
-600 SMSPKQRET
+600 SMPPKERDA
-609 FADRVRDTDRF
+609 FARKVTSMEPF
-620 AGGLTHIAI
+620 AGGLTHIAVQ
-629 ERQAQVG
+629 RQTQVG
-636 KEEGG
+636 DDEGG
-641 RNFTTVANQLAFLNY
+641 SNFMTIANQLAFLNF
-656 PELRTHTQT
+656 PELLAHTQE
-665 SSFDPQ
+665 SSFDPLD
-671 ILADGDTDLFVV
+671 LADGKTDLFVV

-749 AQSISALDSTWGKEH
+749 AQSISALDSSWGKEH

-819 NTQWQAGESRAL
+819 NTQWQAGDSRAL

-840 ELMTMAPDRQYIIA
+840 ELMTLGPDRQYVIA

-865 LHHARYWRRWD
+865 LHHARYWRRED
-876 SRNLADPNPFV
+876 SRDLADPNPFV

-895 GYEKRVWPELP
+895 GYEQRAWPGFKLP
-906 LFKRKE
+906 FGGKAP
-912 IS
+912 